1 MVGIS
6 PRVLEH
12 IKLMTRIHP
21 EISVI
26 FKEDPYKFNITRA
39 EFTIDIPK
47 GIGKTIVR
55 EFGNFISDDYR
66 LIAQINAIF
75 TELLEYKMGKIHIPI
90 YARKVI
96 FNEPATIVYWHD
108 GSKTVVK
115 CQDDDSFDP
124 EVGYAMCC
132 LKKLLGNK
140 GNFNDIFR
148 SKAFKEAYQKWDSEI
163 AEDMSYYNSIRAGI
177 NFIKNNSI
185 YGIDY
190 KTEDQTE
197 PKKEVSDD
205 DSRNIN

>member
-1 MVGIS
+1 MVVNIS
-6 PRVLEH
+6 PRVIEY
-12 IKLMTRIHP
+12 IKLMRRTHP
-21 EISVI
+21 EIIVI
-26 FKEDPYKFNITRA
+26 FQEDLHKFNTTRG

-55 EFGNFISDDYR
+55 EFDDLTPDYQF
-66 LIAQINAIF
+66 IAQIDAIF
-75 TELLEYKMGKIHIPI
+75 TELLEYKMSKNHIPI
-90 YARKVI
+90 SARKVI

-148 SKAFKEAYQKWDSEI
+148 NKAYKEAYQKWDSEI
-163 AEDMSYYNSIRAGI
+163 AEGVAEYYSSLREECNQRILNGE
-177 NFIKNNSI
+177 KH
-185 YGIDY
+185 GDW
-190 KTEDQTE
+190 KE
-197 PKKEVSDD
+197 PRKEVSDD